1 MKATTSAWL
10 LGMAAAL
17 TACGGGGGGGESGSA
32 SAAPAGGSSTAPA
45 DGSTPPGAPATAV
58 AATPVTDVPAPTYA
72 GASVEAGVF
81 RVLNEERSRCGFGKV
96 AQNPQLDTAA
106 GWHSSYLQTQWLAG
120 VPASGHLQEAGRG
133 NFTATTY
140 QERASRAGYTG
151 AVGEYLAFHFL
162 APSQDT
168 GNAVVRTMLAS
179 VYHQLGMLDGNR
191 DAGASVA
198 RVPMAVP
205 LDILTWMTGTTPGVP
220 LQDSSEVITYPCE
233 GTTGV
238 QPVKSGENPDP
249 FNGLGLE
256 PVLGHPIYV
265 RAPAGQSLRLTS
277 ATVIDANGTSVPV
290 ALYHAEQDPQ
300 RQLTGSQAFVVPR
313 MPLAEASRYSVQVQ
327 GTSSGVPFSRQFS
340 FSTLKL

>member
-17 TACGGGGGGGESGSA
+17 TACGGGGGGGGSSSAVPTGGSA
-32 SAAPAGGSSTAPA
+32 TVPA
-45 DGSTPPGAPATAV
+45 DGSSTPNAPAPAV

-72 GASVEAGVF
+72 SASVEAGVF
-81 RVLNEERSRCGFGKV
+81 RVLNDERSRCGFGEV

-106 GWHSSYLQTQWLAG
+106 GWHSAYLQTQWLAG
-120 VPASGHLQEAGRG
+120 VPASGHLQESGRG
-133 NFTATTY
+133 NFTAATHE
-140 QERASRAGYTG
+140 ERASRAGYTG
-151 AVGEYLAFHFL
+151 AVDKCLAFHFL

-179 VYHQLGMLDGNR
+179 VYHQMCMLDGNR

-205 LDILTWMTGTTPGVP
+205 LDILTWMTGTAPGVP
-220 LQDSSEVITYPCE
+220 LQDNSEVITYPCE

-238 QPVKSGENPDP
+238 QPVKPGENPDP

-265 RAPAGQSLRLTS
+265 SAPAGQTLRLTA
-277 ATVIDANGTSVPV
+277 ATVIDVNGASWPV

-300 RQLTGSQAFVVPR
+300 QKLTASQAFVVPR
-313 MPLAEASRYSVQVQ
+313 TPLAEGSRYSVQVQ
-327 GTSSGVPFSRQFS
+327 YTSNGVPFSRQFS
-340 FSTLKL
+340 FSTGRS